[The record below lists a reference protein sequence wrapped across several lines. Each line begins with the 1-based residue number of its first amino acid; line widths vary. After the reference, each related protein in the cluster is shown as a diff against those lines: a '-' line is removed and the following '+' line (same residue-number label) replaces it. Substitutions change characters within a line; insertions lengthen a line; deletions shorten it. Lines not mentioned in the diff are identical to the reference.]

1 MDRIK
6 KTTIRF
12 NLEDSSDA
20 DLWNI
25 IQEKKDK
32 KKNNYIK
39 YLLFLGLQ
47 QEKNTSILEE
57 LFELKNILLNRTV
70 SENIEKNIEEV
81 SGGANVV
88 KEELTLQKESEKT
101 ENIEIDADV
110 MNFLDSL

>member
-47 QEKNTSILEE
+47 QEKNISILEE

-70 SENIEKNIEEV
+70 SENIEEV
-81 SGGANVV
+81 SVGANDV
-88 KEELTLQKESEKT
+88 KEELTLQKKSEKT